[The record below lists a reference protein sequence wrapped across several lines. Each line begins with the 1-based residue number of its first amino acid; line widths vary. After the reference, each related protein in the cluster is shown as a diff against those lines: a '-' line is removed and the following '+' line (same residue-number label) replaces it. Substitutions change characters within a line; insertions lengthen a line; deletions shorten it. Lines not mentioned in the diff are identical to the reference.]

1 MARAKTKN
9 AAEKGEGSTLGFEAT
24 LRAAAV
30 DKLRG
35 NLDAAESLEGK
46 L

>member
-9 AAEKGEGSTLGFEAT
+9 AAEKGDGSTLGFEAT
-24 LRAAAV
+24 LWAAA